1 MISSKSKRLQ
11 PRVRFA
17 PSPTGPLH
25 VGGLRTALFNYLFAK
40 KNGGDFI
47 LRIEDTDKKR
57 EVKGA
62 EKYIIDSLNWC
73 GISPDEKP
81 GDKTKYSPYKQSK
94 RGGVYPPFINEL
106 LDGGKAYYA
115 FDSEDELKVLRG
127 NHEKKGET
135 FVYNWANRNSL
146 KNSLSMSK
154 QEVQK
159 KIGNGDKYVVRFLS
173 PEKGEVTTTDLIRG
187 KSTIDS
193 KTLDDKVLLKAD
205 GTPTYHF
212 ANVVDDHTMGI
223 THVIRGEEW
232 LPSLAL
238 HCLLYDSFGWEPPVF
253 SHLPLILNPNGKG
266 KLSKRS
272 GEKGGFPVFPINW
285 SGTESFDGFREAGI
299 LPKALVNYLATLGW
313 SPKEGS
319 EIVCGPELIEMFQ
332 LEKVVKA
339 AANFD
344 FERLKW
350 FNHKYIQQKD
360 NAELAKILIGLE
372 PECSEIDEAK
382 LIKAIGLVK
391 ERAETVKELWV
402 LSKYLFHDP
411 AKMKSENRKRADKA
425 KKAGG
430 DWLENLDRIYKD
442 GKIARGTRAGYEPWD
457 GFEAYYANA
466 VVYKNGMGRGWSET
480 LKRVLEVCAKLKGKR
495 ADGFIDQVTSPKLMT
510 SYRGIEKEAKPGKM
524 MMLIRIVLVGNLS
537 GIDLQKIVNFI
548 GTEEVERRVRLFIKT
563 ETGFDPYDKEK
574 FG

>member
-1 MISSKSKRLQ
+1 MISYKAHRLP

-40 KNGGDFI
+40 KTGGDFI

-57 EVKGA
+57 EARGA

-81 GDKTKYSPYKQSK
+81 GDKTKFSPYKQSK
-94 RGGVYPPFINEL
+94 RGDIYLPLINKL
-106 LDGGKAYYA
+106 LAAGKAYYA
-115 FDSEDELKVLRG
+115 FDSEDELKNLREK
-127 NHEKKGET
+127 HEKKGEA

-146 KNSLSMSK
+146 KNSLSIDK
-154 QEVQK
+154 KKVQK

-173 PEKGEVTTTDLIRG
+173 PESGEVTTQDLIRG
-187 KSTIDS
+187 VSTINC

-205 GTPTYHF
+205 GTPTYHL

-238 HCLLYDSFGWEPPVF
+238 HRLLYDAFGWELPVF
-253 SHLPLILNPNGKG
+253 AHLPLILNPNGKG

-272 GEKGGFPVFPINW
+272 GEKGGFPVFPISW
-285 SGTESFDGFREAGI
+285 SGNESFDGFREAGI

-313 SPKEGS
+313 SPKEGA
-319 EIVCGPELIEMFQ
+319 EIICGEELIEMFQ
-332 LEKVVKA
+332 IEKVVKA

-350 FNHKYIQQKD
+350 FNQKYIHQKD
-360 NAELAKILIGLE
+360 SSELAKILIELE
-372 PECSEIDEAK
+372 PESSEIDEEK

-391 ERAETVKELWV
+391 ERAETIKELWG

-411 AKMKSENRKRADKA
+411 AKMKAENRKRADEA
-425 KKAGG
+425 EKAGG
-430 DWLENLDRIYKD
+430 DWLESLDRIYKD
-442 GKIARGTRAGYEPWD
+442 GKIVRGSRAGYESWD
-457 GFEAYYANA
+457 GAEAYYDNR
-466 VVYKNGMGRGWSET
+466 VVYKNAMGRGWHET
-480 LKRVLEVCAKLKGKR
+480 LKRVLEVCSKLKDKR
-495 ADGFIDQVTSPKLMT
+495 ADGFMDHVTSPKLMT
-510 SYRGIEKEAKPGKM
+510 TYRGIIKEAKPGKM

-548 GTEEVERRVRLFIKT
+548 GVEEVERRVRLFIKT
-563 ETGFDPYDKEK
+563 ETGFDPNDKEK